1 MKLDKKKRRKKTRK
15 IMYALDF
22 DKERRKKSY
31 TGRHSHTNLFEYDCK
46 IPILDDDNNDA
57 HHFHG
62 MPYRKQLFENI

>member
-1 MKLDKKKRRKKTRK
+1 
-15 IMYALDF
+15 MYALDF

-46 IPILDDDNNDA
+46 IPILDDDNNDT